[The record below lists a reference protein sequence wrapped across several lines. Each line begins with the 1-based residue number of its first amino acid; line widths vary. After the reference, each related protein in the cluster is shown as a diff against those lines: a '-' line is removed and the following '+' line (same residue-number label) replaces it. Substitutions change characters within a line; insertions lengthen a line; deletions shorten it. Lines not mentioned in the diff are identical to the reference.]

1 MSNIAVKRIHCDVRE
16 RNRNPSRQYSAA
28 PLEDNLF
35 EWHFTLRGP
44 QGSDFQGGL
53 YHGRILLP
61 PQWPMK
67 PPSIMFLNASG
78 RFEVGKK
85 VCLSATS
92 FHPEHWQ
99 PAWGIRTILE
109 ALVAFF
115 PTPADGAYV
124 HHYESANAE

>member
-16 RNRNPSRQYSAA
+16 LNRNPSRQYSAA

-61 PQWPMK
+61 PQ
-67 PPSIMFLNASG
+67 
-78 RFEVGKK
+78 
-85 VCLSATS
+85 
-92 FHPEHWQ
+92 
-99 PAWGIRTILE
+99 
-109 ALVAFF
+109 
-115 PTPADGAYV
+115 
-124 HHYESANAE
+124 